1 MNGCALENTTTDLSS
16 HVPSVYQEN
25 LLGILK
31 PSELAFWPV
40 L

>member
-1 MNGCALENTTTDLSS
+1 MNGYALDITTTDLSS
-16 HVPSVYQEN
+16 HVPCVYRET

-31 PSELAFWPV
+31 PSELSFWPV